1 MKRNLRID
9 RACCR
14 RCAKSPMDAERQ
26 LFSAQIELARARLS
40 QLESYIDLYRALG
53 GGWSEQDLQKLAS
66 R

>member
-1 MKRNLRID
+1 
-9 RACCR
+9 
-14 RCAKSPMDAERQ
+14 MDAERQ